1 MVPEDLQQRYPL
13 AAEFASRFGDSV
25 LGGSDRLDE
34 LAFSADPSRIAEI
47 AHFLKLDKRFERLSG
62 ITAVDWTPETPRFE
76 IVYLFHSI
84 AGNDR
89 VRVKCRVPEENPEI
103 ESLTR
108 VYRAANWYEREVWD
122 MFGIRFRNHPDLH
135 RILMPEDWEGYPL
148 RKDYP
153 VHGHKYS
160 YQNE

>member
-25 LGGSDRLDE
+25 LGGSDRLNE
-34 LAFSADPSRIAEI
+34 LAFSADPSRIGEI

-76 IVYLFHSI
+76 VVYLFHSI

-108 VYRAANWYEREVWD
+108 VYRAANWYEREVW
-122 MFGIRFRNHPDLH
+122 
-135 RILMPEDWEGYPL
+135 
-148 RKDYP
+148 
-153 VHGHKYS
+153 
-160 YQNE
+160 